1 MLAPLGDPEPRILQR
16 KGTYVIS
23 FKEWSK
29 IHCFLLKWHPLFTCL
44 TCDDSSPL
52 GSKRPA
58 LKTSA
63 SSQDAA
69 VTAKAGRGGERG
81 TQALA
86 CQNYILGQGWMGETW
101 DFREERTENHRI
113 IES

>member
-1 MLAPLGDPEPRILQR
+1 MLAPVGDPEPRILQR

-63 SSQDAA
+63 SSQEAA
-69 VTAKAGRGGERG
+69 ITAKAGKGGERER
-81 TQALA
+81 QALH
-86 CQNYILGQGWMGETW
+86 LSKLHPRSGLDGRDMGFQRGK
-101 DFREERTENHRI
+101 D
-113 IES
+113 